1 MQMRRSKGR
10 KKSEKKTHTSTPREV
25 KHTFSKKVDLCLEVN
40 TAILKAFKNGVRIC
54 LHLFYSRTNKEFL
67 VCSLAAVPTYA
78 VVDKSAKKASK
89 KDKKVEEEKPQA
101 APPEYAAVD
110 KSKKKKKK
118 EEPEATYAE
127 VDKSKKSKK
136 VC

>member
-1 MQMRRSKGR
+1 M
-10 KKSEKKTHTSTPREV
+10 
-25 KHTFSKKVDLCLEVN
+25 
-40 TAILKAFKNGVRIC
+40 
-54 LHLFYSRTNKEFL
+54 
-67 VCSLAAVPTYA
+67 CSLAAVPTYA

-89 KDKKVEEEKPQA
+89 KDKKLEEEKSQA

-110 KSKKKKKK
+110 KSKKKKK

-136 VC
+136 VCQWLTVFLLLTHVIADLTQSIYSNSVSGQCIYVDTRKHYHSISD